1 MEVEQPLLGQRNKK
15 MCTIITCTQFTLP
28 KKNSK
33 RGLQFLNF
41 SEIGIKGYE
50 KKKKNSNLS

>member
-28 KKNSK
+28 KKINL
-33 RGLQFLNF
+33 RGVYNFLNF
-41 SEIGIKGYE
+41 QKLESKGYE
-50 KKKKNSNLS
+50 KK